1 VARPPF
7 LFEQLLSRFRLDR
20 LVYRNGR
27 SFVERSVDAMVKKF
41 GVVSLLLLG
50 ACSSPTGN
58 SQPNVTP
65 IESPVAAVETMVA
78 PSPEPNPSVV
88 ETDNKYQE
96 ALTTAASAQSIGQ
109 SALSQEDW
117 VLVTGQWQQA
127 IERLKA
133 VPKSSSN
140 YSLAL
145 KLLPQYEQ
153 SMSRARQKSATFK
166 SQTPAIKPSILVDGV
181 EVDPSKSFA
190 IPIVKKL
197 EGVPIVE
204 VIINGERCQMLLDTG
219 ASRTL
224 ITRGVKQKLA
234 LKATGSTAATT
245 ANGSANFETL
255 LLSSVQVGEIQI
267 SNLSVAVGND
277 DMSYGLM
284 GHDIY
289 KGYDITLKEDS
300 VIFEKR

>member
-1 VARPPF
+1 
-7 LFEQLLSRFRLDR
+7 
-20 LVYRNGR
+20 
-27 SFVERSVDAMVKKF
+27 MVKKF

-50 ACSSPTGN
+50 ACGSPTGN

-65 IESPVAAVETMVA
+65 VESPVAAVETMVA
-78 PSPEPNPSVV
+78 PSPEPKPLVA
-88 ETDNKYQE
+88 ETDKYQE

-117 VLVTGQWQQA
+117 VLVIGQWQQA

-204 VIINGERCQMLLDTG
+204 VVINGERCQMLLDTG

-255 LLSSVQVGEIQI
+255 VLSSVKVGEIQI

>member
-1 VARPPF
+1 
-7 LFEQLLSRFRLDR
+7 
-20 LVYRNGR
+20 
-27 SFVERSVDAMVKKF
+27 MVKKF

-50 ACSSPTGN
+50 ACGSPTGN

-88 ETDNKYQE
+88 ETDKYQE
-96 ALTTAASAQSIGQ
+96 ALTTAASAQSISQ

-117 VLVTGQWQQA
+117 VLVTGQWRQA

-166 SQTPAIKPSILVDGV
+166 SQMPAIKPSILVDGV

-234 LKATGSTAATT
+234 LRATGSTAATT

-255 LLSSVQVGEIQI
+255 ILSSVQVGEIQI

>member
-1 VARPPF
+1 
-7 LFEQLLSRFRLDR
+7 
-20 LVYRNGR
+20 
-27 SFVERSVDAMVKKF
+27 MVKKF

-65 IESPVAAVETMVA
+65 IESPVAAVETVVV
-78 PSPEPNPSVV
+78 PSPEPKPSVV
-88 ETDNKYQE
+88 ETDNYQE
-96 ALTTAASAQSIGQ
+96 ALTKAASAQSIGQ
-109 SALSQEDW
+109 SALSHEDW
-117 VLVTGQWQQA
+117 VLVNGRWQQA
-127 IERLKA
+127 IELLKA
-133 VPKSSSN
+133 VPKNSSN

-153 SMSRARQKSATFK
+153 SMNRAHQKLATFK
-166 SQTPAIKPSILVDGV
+166 SQMSATKPAVVVDGV

-204 VIINGERCQMLLDTG
+204 VTINGERCQMLLDTG

-234 LKATGSTAATT
+234 LSATGSTAATT

-255 LLSSVQVGEIQI
+255 TLNSVKVGEIQI

-277 DMSYGLM
+277 DMSYGLL